1 MANLKISKRHI
12 VTLWYETQMGPMKRC
27 MEAQAEFAEM
37 MWALYEDM
45 QPEIFEVVYD
55 SKKGADEDCRKYHEE
70 QDHIAMEKSNDE
82 TNPNTKN
89 SKKIV

>member
-45 QPEIFEVVYD
+45 QPEIFDNDVCKHGN
-55 SKKGADEDCRKYHEE
+55 SQHATCADCDDETYHET
-70 QDHIAMEKSNDE
+70 QDAIATKLGEKQ
-82 TNPNTKN
+82 
-89 SKKIV
+89 

>member
-37 MWALYEDM
+37 MWALYEDI
-45 QPEIFEVVYD
+45 QPEVFD
-55 SKKGADEDCRKYHEE
+55 ADEDCRKYHEE
-70 QDHIAMEKSNDE
+70 QDHIAMEKAKVDQKVHNHPLGTGFAHKDKE
-82 TNPNTKN
+82 K
-89 SKKIV
+89 